1 MSEAKI
7 NHLAKRLEAANAAYR
22 SGEPIMSDTAYDE
35 LTEALRELDPEHEF
49 LGAVEEEDLPIKD
62 QVRHSAPMLS
72 TEKAYTTQDLERWV
86 ERVRKASIELGF
98 GEVTF
103 RMTPKLD
110 GLAGRDEAGILA
122 TRGNGRVGY
131 DITSAFAK
139 GLVPIGGRGQ
149 GVGEI
154 VLCDSWFKEHLSEIF
169 DHPRNVAVG
178 IVKAD
183 VVNENAQRALDAQ
196 VVHFVP
202 YTQLADWKGSAEEL
216 LARSGEITAELK
228 SKVDYPL
235 DGMVVEAL
243 GDALREYMGATSH
256 HHRWQIALKERGEL
270 AQTTVQQVIWQTGRT
285 GNVTPV
291 MQVEP
296 VRVSGATISRVT
308 AHHAGMIRDKGIG
321 PGAQIEISRSGEV
334 IPKLETVLQAVAPDL
349 VTVCPSC
356 QTELVWKNDFLVC
369 ENGMDCDA
377 QVHAGLRHWFRTLKT
392 ADNFGPVTIETLVQH
407 DFRTLPKIYALQEHE
422 LLKMG
427 FGPGQTQNLL
437 DALQISR
444 STPIED
450 ARWLAAFGIH
460 DLGVGDSRKLLRAFP
475 LRTLD
480 QVTAEQILAVKGFG
494 DITSQSITKGL
505 ARRWPVISKML
516 ELGFNLEPTELDGEK
531 VAIESPI
538 AGKRLLFTGKMVQGT
553 RDDMQTRA
561 KALGAVLASGVSKNL
576 DLLVIGEKASPGK
589 VGKAEKAGVQVM
601 SEAEYLALIQDA

>member
-1 MSEAKI
+1 MSQARI
-7 NHLAKRLEAANAAYR
+7 DHLAKRLEAANTAYR
-22 SGEPIMSDTAYDE
+22 AGTPVMSDTAYDE
-35 LTEALRELDPEHEF
+35 LTEALRELAPEHPF
-49 LGAVEEEDLPIKD
+49 LGQVEAEELPIKD

-72 TEKAYTTQDLERWV
+72 TEKAYTAEDLQRWV
-86 ERVRKASIELGF
+86 ERVRKASVELGF
-98 GEVTF
+98 GEVTY

-110 GLAGRDEAGILA
+110 GLAGRDEGGILA

-131 DITSAFAK
+131 DITSAFNK
-139 GLVPIGGRGQ
+139 GLIPIGGRGQ

-154 VLCDSWFKEHLSEIF
+154 VLQQSWFASHLAEIF

-202 YTQLADWKGSAEEL
+202 YTQLANWQGSAEEL

-228 SKVDYPL
+228 AAVDYPL

-270 AQTTVQQVIWQTGRT
+270 AETVVEKVIWQTGRT

-291 MQVEP
+291 MQVQP

-321 PGAQIEISRSGEV
+321 PGARIEISRSGEV
-334 IPKLETVLQAVAPDL
+334 IPKLETVLQAVTPEL
-349 VTVCPSC
+349 VKVCPSC
-356 QTELVWKNDFLVC
+356 GTELVWKKDFLNC

-392 ADNFGPVTIETLVQH
+392 ADNFGPVTIETLV
-407 DFRTLPKIYALQEHE
+407 DNGYRGLPKIYALERE
-422 LLKMG
+422 ALLKMG

-437 DALQISR
+437 DALKISR

-450 ARWLAAFGIH
+450 ARWLAAFGIP
-460 DLGVGDSRKLLRAFP
+460 DLGVGDSRKLLRAFK
-475 LRTLD
+475 LESLD
-480 QVTAEQILAVKGFG
+480 QVSAEQILAVKGFG
-494 DITSQSITKGL
+494 EITSQSITTGL
-505 ARRWPVISKML
+505 ARRWPVISAML
-516 ELGFNLEPTELDGEK
+516 ALGFNLEATPLAGEEK
-531 VAIESPI
+531 AVESPI
-538 AGKRLLFTGKMVQGT
+538 AGRRVLFTGKMLQGT

-561 KALGAVLASGVSKNL
+561 KALGATVASGVSKNL
-576 DLLVIGEKASPGK
+576 DLLVIGEKASGSK
-589 VGKAEKAGVQVM
+589 VAKAEKAGVQVLT
-601 SEAEYLALIQDA
+601 EAAYLELIQGA